1 MLDQGAFKSPSLRNI
16 EFSAP
21 YMHDGR
27 FETSVIYGR
36 ITFPYIFFV
45 SLSSLFAGIL
55 NSYGKF
61 GVVSA
66 TPIFLNLFLIFAMIL
81 SYILDWEVGVILS
94 ISIPLS
100 GILQLIVLIH
110 TTRKLGYFPK
120 LKIPKFN
127 GKIRK
132 LLIIALPA
140 VLTGGVIHINLLVG
154 RQIASYY
161 EGAIA
166 WLNYADRLYQ
176 LPLGVVG
183 VALGSVLLPK
193 LSEKIQLDNSSELNN
208 VVSHAL
214 KIAAILIFPATAA
227 LIILPVPIIT
237 VLFERGEFSIIDSR
251 NTASAL
257 SIYATGLPAFVLHKI
272 FTPIFFSKG
281 DTKTPFRI
289 AVFSMLAN
297 IILAISLIGH
307 FEFLAPVLS
316 TSISSWIMAFALYHK
331 SKKLGFYFDWKL
343 IKEIIMI
350 LVSTII
356 LSLVLILAQKE
367 WFYLLTTNNFS
378 LFYLIILISASSSI
392 YFLTLWFFGIL
403 NKNK

>member
-1 MLDQGAFKSPSLRNI
+1 MMILILFIFTIISIIIMPLLVFAMASGFQNDV
-16 EFSAP
+16 
-21 YMHDGR
+21 R

-81 SYILDWEVGVILS
+81 SYILDWEVGIMLS

-100 GILQLIVLIH
+100 GILQLIVLIY

-183 VALGSVLLPK
+183 VALGL
-193 LSEKIQLDNSSELNN
+193 
-208 VVSHAL
+208 
-214 KIAAILIFPATAA
+214 
-227 LIILPVPIIT
+227 
-237 VLFERGEFSIIDSR
+237 
-251 NTASAL
+251 
-257 SIYATGLPAFVLHKI
+257 
-272 FTPIFFSKG
+272 
-281 DTKTPFRI
+281 
-289 AVFSMLAN
+289 
-297 IILAISLIGH
+297 SLIH
-307 FEFLAPVLS
+307 
-316 TSISSWIMAFALYHK
+316 I
-331 SKKLGFYFDWKL
+331 
-343 IKEIIMI
+343 
-350 LVSTII
+350 
-356 LSLVLILAQKE
+356 
-367 WFYLLTTNNFS
+367 
-378 LFYLIILISASSSI
+378 
-392 YFLTLWFFGIL
+392 
-403 NKNK
+403 

>member
-1 MLDQGAFKSPSLRNI
+1 MPLLVFAMASGFENDV
-16 EFSAP
+16 
-21 YMHDGR
+21 R

-55 NSYGKF
+55 TSYGKF

-161 EGAIA
+161 DGAIHM
-166 WLNYADRLYQ
+166 
-176 LPLGVVG
+176 
-183 VALGSVLLPK
+183 SC
-193 LSEKIQLDNSSELNN
+193 I
-208 VVSHAL
+208 
-214 KIAAILIFPATAA
+214 
-227 LIILPVPIIT
+227 
-237 VLFERGEFSIIDSR
+237 
-251 NTASAL
+251 
-257 SIYATGLPAFVLHKI
+257 
-272 FTPIFFSKG
+272 
-281 DTKTPFRI
+281 
-289 AVFSMLAN
+289 
-297 IILAISLIGH
+297 ISLAMH
-307 FEFLAPVLS
+307 
-316 TSISSWIMAFALYHK
+316 
-331 SKKLGFYFDWKL
+331 
-343 IKEIIMI
+343 
-350 LVSTII
+350 
-356 LSLVLILAQKE
+356 
-367 WFYLLTTNNFS
+367 
-378 LFYLIILISASSSI
+378 
-392 YFLTLWFFGIL
+392 
-403 NKNK
+403 